1 MSSEKPVI
9 AISLLREIAQA
20 ISHLS
25 PDRAMRFLVD
35 SAVAVTE
42 SRGAVLLTPHEKLRE
57 MVPMIESLQHEQDR
71 PACSGVFLSACYKT
85 FLNGIMERYC
95 GERPLPAD
103 LSPGPNAGPALIM
116 PVKLAGKPVALLFI
130 FRHAV
135 DGEFTPEHQS
145 FLEILTPFLGSLL
158 ENFRLNTEMIH
169 KNSRLSAL
177 YDISQRT
184 ESMIDLRDVYDALGK
199 VIKSFIDFDAYLLYL
214 LSPTARCSRRA
225 RRPLTHRIPYGSRWA
240 KARSERRPASRSRI
254 LRILKNINR
263 CLFFLS
269 SFRES

>member
-1 MSSEKPVI
+1 

-42 SRGAVLLTPHEKLRE
+42 SRGGVLLTPHEKLRE

-71 PACSGVFLSACYKT
+71 PAWSAVFLGACYKT
-85 FLNGIMERYC
+85 FLNGIMERYSR
-95 GERPLPAD
+95 ERPLPVD
-103 LSPGPNAGPALIM
+103 LSPSPNAGSALIM

-130 FRHAV
+130 FRHPE

-158 ENFRLNTEMIH
+158 ENFRLHTEMIH

-184 ESMIDLRDVYDALGK
+184 ESMIDLRDVYD
-199 VIKSFIDFDAYLLYL
+199 
-214 LSPTARCSRRA
+214 
-225 RRPLTHRIPYGSRWA
+225 
-240 KARSERRPASRSRI
+240 
-254 LRILKNINR
+254 
-263 CLFFLS
+263 
-269 SFRES
+269 